1 MALDVPATSAQA
13 RDLSQRRLVGTMSE
27 PRPGPDTTPLSAQHT
42 GTRRAPLPALLTYDT
57 QTFNDNNTDANIS
70 LPGQRNPNDG
80 YSPST
85 NDSSERDS
93 GLDQTSTAGSSLQ
106 SRPVHGK
113 IACQECVSVTS
124 ADRDDV

>member
-1 MALDVPATSAQA
+1 
-13 RDLSQRRLVGTMSE
+13 MSE
-27 PRPGPDTTPLSAQHT
+27 SCPGPDTTPLSAQHT
-42 GTRRAPLPALLTYDT
+42 GTRRAPLPALTLLTYDT

-70 LPGQRNPNDG
+70 LPGPRNANDG

-113 IACQECVSVTS
+113 IACQECVSGTS